1 MNAAELKNFPLFAEF
16 SDEEREVVLE
26 LLEERKLPDGKSIFR
41 EGSESD
47 GLVLLQEGRMKLKSK
62 RTGAIVGIV
71 EAPFQM
77 GAVSLFSL
85 GNREVSAL
93 ATGPATVW
101 LLPRSGLSRLAG
113 DAPYAAFRLAEA
125 VAGDLAVLL
134 RERLDCLAADTGSED

>member
-1 MNAAELKNFPLFAEF
+1 MTAADLKRFALFAEF
-16 SDEEREVVLE
+16 SEEEREYVVA

-41 EGSESD
+41 EGAESD
-47 GLVLLQEGRMKLKSK
+47 GLVLLHEGRMKLKSK

-77 GAVSLFSL
+77 GAASLFSL

-101 LLPRSGLSRLAG
+101 LLPRSGLARLSG
-113 DAPYAAFRLAEA
+113 DAPLAAFRLAEA
-125 VAGDLAVLL
+125 VVGELAGLV
-134 RERLDCLAADTGSED
+134 RQRLDSLAAQGEDG